1 MDESKHNSKTSKLNI
16 NKILYLKNNI
26 IKGCYKSRL
35 DIDKSVM
42 LITYIW
48 SQIRSKDPNT
58 KVGSSI
64 YDYDSG
70 ALFLGYNGFPV
81 GFPDKVSLWNN
92 RNKDDKHNKYA
103 YVVHAEQNNFIKA
116 INKFNPKTS
125 KMFITNYP
133 CHNCVKN
140 VILPS
145 KIKIIC
151 YMDIYP
157 YDEVSDK
164 MLKKLKI
171 KMIKIDL

>member
-1 MDESKHNSKTSKLNI
+1 MDGSRHNCENARVDINRFLN
-16 NKILYLKNNI
+16 LKNI
-26 IKGCYKSRL
+26 ISSGCYKSKL
-35 DIDKSVM
+35 DINKSVM
-42 LITYIW
+42 LITYLW
-48 SQIRSKDPNT
+48 SQVRSKDPNT

-70 ALFLGYNGFPV
+70 ALFLGYNGFPT
-81 GFPDKVSLWNN
+81 GFPDEVLLWNN
-92 RNKDDKHNKYA
+92 RNKDDIHNKYA

-116 INKFNPKTS
+116 IDKFNPKSS

-145 KIKIIC
+145 KIKTVY

-157 YDEVSDK
+157 YDEVSNK
-164 MLKKLKI
+164 MLKKSNV
-171 KMIKIDL
+171 KMIKIVL

>member
-1 MDESKHNSKTSKLNI
+1 MDESKHNSKDARLDVNSYLNLS
-16 NKILYLKNNI
+16 NVILNN
-26 IKGCYKSRL
+26 CYKSKL
-35 DIDKSVM
+35 DINKSVM
-42 LITYIW
+42 LVTYLW

-70 ALFLGYNGFPV
+70 ALFLGYNGFPI

-92 RNKDDKHNKYA
+92 RDRNDKHNKYA

-145 KIKIIC
+145 KIKTV
-151 YMDIYP
+151 YYLSSYP
-157 YDEVSDK
+157 YDEVSNK
-164 MLKKLKI
+164 MLKKLNI
-171 KMIKIDL
+171 KMLKIDL

>member
-1 MDESKHNSKTSKLNI
+1 MDESQHNCKDAKLDI
-16 NKILYLKNNI
+16 NKTLDLKNSI

-35 DIDKSVM
+35 DIDRSVM
-42 LITYIW
+42 LITYMW

-92 RNKDDKHNKYA
+92 RNKDDKNNKYA

-145 KIKIIC
+145 KIKTVY
-151 YMDIYP
+151 YMDMYP
-157 YDEVSDK
+157 YDEVSDR
-164 MLKKLKI
+164 MLKKLKV

>member
-1 MDESKHNSKTSKLNI
+1 MDESKRNSKDTKLDI
-16 NKILYLKNNI
+16 NKILNFKNNI
-26 IKGCYKSRL
+26 VNKCYKSKL

-42 LITYIW
+42 LITYLW

-81 GFPDKVSLWNN
+81 GFPDEVLLWDN

-116 INKFNPKTS
+116 IDRFNPKTS

-145 KIKIIC
+145 KIKTVC

>member
-1 MDESKHNSKTSKLNI
+1 MDESKCDSKIINI
-16 NKILYLKNNI
+16 NEILKFENKIINK
-26 IKGCYKSRL
+26 CYKSKL
-35 DIDKSVM
+35 DINKSVM
-42 LITYIW
+42 LITYLW
-48 SQIRSKDPNT
+48 SQVRSKDPNT

-64 YDYDSG
+64 YDYESG

-92 RNKDDKHNKYA
+92 RSKDDKHNKYA

-125 KMFITNYP
+125 VMFITNYP

-145 KIKIIC
+145 KIKIIY
-151 YMDIYP
+151 YMDTYP
-157 YDEVSDK
+157 YDEVSYK
-164 MLKKLKI
+164 MLKTLKV
-171 KMIKIDL
+171 KMIKIKL